1 MAQEQTGIR
10 ERQRVDLK
18 EPRRY
23 KVIMHNDDFT
33 SMDFVVMVL
42 RTVFSKSE
50 ADAEAIMLAIHKSG
64 QAVVG
69 IYSLDVAK
77 TKVMKATQLARENKF
92 PLKVTYSP
100 EN

>member
-42 RTVFSKSE
+42 RAVFSKSE
-50 ADAEAIMLAIHKSG
+50 TDAEAIMLGVHKQG

-77 TKVMKATQLARENKF
+77 TKVMKATRLARENNF
-92 PLKVTYSP
+92 PLKLTYSP

>member
-77 TKVMKATQLARENKF
+77 TKVMKATQLARENNF